1 MPTSITYPP
10 GGGVTVNGMTVTV
23 DWALKSPTFI
33 TRAVSAALTDRFI
46 SDYIFRPGNA
56 DGGAVVYE
64 RVLGPS
70 EKYPI
75 KGDIQI
81 IEPGDEFPLVEFGEL
96 ERQSAIVDKFG
107 AAVEI
112 TYEAIRRN
120 RTDRIGDAITKL
132 SNAILRK
139 TDTRAMAALAAD
151 PDKLLAVAAAPWS
164 SGSSD
169 PFSDLVTATGAV
181 EGQELDYTIDT
192 VLINPIDAAKLL
204 KNRDI
209 RDQLPRE
216 SAASNPLLT
225 GRLDGLAGLSFLQTN
240 RKAPGSLYLLQRGAA
255 GVHAEE
261 LATYTRRIDQE
272 ENERWRIQ
280 GARVSVPII
289 TDPKSIIELTGV

>member
-10 GGGVTVNGMTVTV
+10 GGGVTVDGMTVTV

-33 TRAVSAALTDRFI
+33 TRAVSAALRDRFI

-56 DGGAVVYE
+56 EGGAVVYE

-75 KGDIQI
+75 RGDVQI

-96 ERQSAIVDKFG
+96 ERQSAIVDKYG

-139 TDTRAMAALAAD
+139 TDTRAMTALAAD
-151 PDKLLAVAAAPWS
+151 PAKLTAVAAAPWAQA
-164 SGSSD
+164 GSD
-169 PFSDLVTATGAV
+169 PFADLVTATGAV

-192 VLINPIDAAKLL
+192 VLINPSDAAKLL

-216 SAASNPLLT
+216 AAASNPLLT

-240 RKAPGSLYLLQRGAA
+240 RKTAGSIYLLQRGTA
-255 GVHAEE
+255 GVHANE
-261 LATYTRRIDQE
+261 LDTYTRRIDQE
-272 ENERWRIQ
+272 ENERWRIL
-280 GARVSVPII
+280 GARVSVPLI
-289 TDPKSIIELTGV
+289 TDPKSIIELTGI